1 MTQIFNAVTIMF
13 TVRDLDRTEA
23 FYRDHFGV
31 RFTRNTE
38 EDGTTWLL
46 ANLGGATD
54 LIVFP
59 GEPKIGNTPAIVFGL
74 EHGGIDAAVASLA
87 AAGVE
92 IVTPVSHAPGGWSA
106 DFLDPDGQFIAFYQ
120 AGELP
125 R

>member
-1 MTQIFNAVTIMF
+1 MTQIFNSVAIMF
-13 TVRDLDRTEA
+13 TVGDIDRTEA
-23 FYRDHFGV
+23 FYRDHLGV

-38 EDGTTWLL
+38 EDGLEWLL
-46 ANLGGATD
+46 AKLGGSTE
-54 LIVFP
+54 LIVFL
-59 GEPKIGNTPAIVFGL
+59 GEPKVGNTPVIVFGL

-106 DFLDPDGQFIAFYQ
+106 EFLDPDGQPVAFFQ
-120 AGELP
+120 TSGLP